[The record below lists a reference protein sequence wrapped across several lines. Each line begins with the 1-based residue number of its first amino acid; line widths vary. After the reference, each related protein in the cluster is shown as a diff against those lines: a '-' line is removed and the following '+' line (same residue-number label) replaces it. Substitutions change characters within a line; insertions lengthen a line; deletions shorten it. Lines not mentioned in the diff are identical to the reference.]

1 MWRKVWLGM
10 CMGAALFM
18 GVALSMALAAM
29 LPGAA
34 RAGGLADELAKDVTP
49 PASGWS
55 FDGGLYGWTIWLQG
69 DMTARD
75 LTFDVYADPVDLI
88 DALDG
93 PIVMANFEA
102 RKGRF
107 SFYADVVY
115 AEFGLD
121 SDFAAEADPI
131 PALQLQGDGRIGS
144 DLKFGVYQA
153 DAFYEVASFVGPGG
167 GKTSF
172 ELGAGARYVE
182 LELDVRAKID
192 LSARLRLTRLLDRV
206 ERRIRRIENEDD
218 RLESLA
224 QLNALRASVLDK
236 RIVKAGDKG
245 REKRVARL
253 ERRLGRVDER
263 GSAIA
268 ALEAINALRLGL
280 LQAELNLADSEFN
293 QSFATVS
300 SGNMDFID
308 PVIAMRMKHDLGN
321 GQSITAM
328 GDFGGVNIEDGL
340 SWQAILTYDREGTLF
355 GFETTTSIGY
365 KALWLQYEE
374 ETAKGTRGLDI
385 VLHGPIAEL
394 AFRW

>member
-1 MWRKVWLGM
+1 MWRKVWMGM
-10 CMGAALFM
+10 FV
-18 GVALSMALAAM
+18 GVAFAAG
-29 LPGAA
+29 LPGLA
-34 RAGGLADELAKDVTP
+34 RAAGLADELAKEVPP

-69 DMTARD
+69 DVTARD
-75 LTFDVYADPVDLI
+75 LTFDVYADPIDLI

-93 PIVMANFEA
+93 PIIMANFEA
-102 RKGRF
+102 SKGRF

-121 SDFAAEADPI
+121 SDFAAERQPI
-131 PALQLQGDGRIGS
+131 PALQLQGDARIGS

-153 DAFYEVASFVGPGG
+153 DAFYEVTDFVGPGG
-167 GKTSF
+167 GKTTF

-182 LELDVRAKID
+182 LELDVRAQID
-192 LSARLRLTRLLDRV
+192 LSARLRLGKALDRI
-206 ERRIRRIENEDD
+206 ERRIRRIENEED

-224 QLNALRASVLDK
+224 QLNALRADLLDK

-245 REKRVARL
+245 REKQVRRL
-253 ERRLGRVDER
+253 ERRLGKVDER
-263 GSAIA
+263 GRAIA
-268 ALEAINALRLGL
+268 ALEAIDALRLGL
-280 LQAELNLADSEFN
+280 LQAELNLNDREFN
-293 QSFATVS
+293 DNFATVS
-300 SGNMDFID
+300 TGNMNWVD
-308 PVIAMRMKHDLGN
+308 PVIAMRLNHDLGN
-321 GQSITAM
+321 GRSVTVM
-328 GDFGGVNIEDGL
+328 GDFGGVNIDDGL
-340 SWQAILTYDREGTLF
+340 SWQAILTYNYEGTLF
-355 GFETTTSIGY
+355 GYDTTTTIGY